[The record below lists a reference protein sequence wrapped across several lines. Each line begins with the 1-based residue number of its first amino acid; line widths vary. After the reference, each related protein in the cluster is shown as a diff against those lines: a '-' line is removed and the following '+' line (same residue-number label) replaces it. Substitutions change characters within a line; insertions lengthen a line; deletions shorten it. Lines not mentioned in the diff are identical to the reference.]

1 MTRAWGGFWR
11 AALVTLAVLAVL
23 AVAGHASAQ
32 KYPERPIR
40 LIVQSPAGG
49 TADLIARVIAQK
61 LTETLGQ
68 SVVTDNRSGA
78 AGTVSAEITAKAAP
92 DGYTLL
98 VGSVSLMAIN
108 VTLREGK
115 LNYHPEKDFTH
126 IALTGKVPLA
136 LSVLPAFPAK
146 TLKELIAVAKS
157 RPGTINY
164 GSAGVG
170 SSNHIVGEML
180 KTAAGIDMSHIPF
193 QGGAPAMAA
202 LLANQIELYIGTV
215 PTLTSMVKA
224 GRLRAIAVSSAK
236 RSPALPDVPTMGES
250 GLPGFDTTSWFCV
263 VGPAGMP
270 RAIVTRL
277 NTEIVKI
284 LHSPESRDRLIA
296 AGVNVETT
304 TPEGLSAFV
313 RSEIQ
318 TMGKA
323 VRASGAKVD

>member
-1 MTRAWGGFWR
+1 LPSLKWIPILTVGCGLI
-11 AALVTLAVLAVL
+11 ALPGSAT
-23 AVAGHASAQ
+23 AQ
-32 KYPERPIR
+32 KYPDRPIR

-49 TADLIARVIAQK
+49 TADLIARIIAQK

-98 VGSVSLMAIN
+98 VASVSLMAIN
-108 VTLREGK
+108 MTLREGK
-115 LNYHPEKDFTH
+115 LTYHSEKDFTH

-136 LSVLPAFPAK
+136 LSVLPSFPAK

-170 SSNHIVGEML
+170 SSNHITGEML

-215 PTLTSMVKA
+215 PTLTGMVKA

-236 RSPALPDVPTMGES
+236 RSPALPDVPTMAES
-250 GLPGFDTTSWFCV
+250 GLPGFDVTSWFCV

-270 RAIVTRL
+270 KPIVTRL
-277 NTEIVKI
+277 NGEIVKI
-284 LHSPESRDRLIA
+284 LESPDSRERLTA

-304 TPEGLSAFV
+304 TPEALSAFV

-318 TMGKA
+318 KMGKA